1 MKIVVMSYSL
11 RRATRAALLW
21 VGTAALTVTSLSGCS
36 TDDTSDG
43 QLHVVT
49 AFYPLQYAAE
59 RVAGDHADVTNLTRP
74 GAEPHDVDLSPK
86 DVARLNDADLVVYLR
101 GYQPALDASIT
112 QVTESEVVDVGAIP
126 GVLDR
131 GGGATDDEHADHA
144 RDTAGTD
151 PHFWLDP
158 LRLAKVGDELAER
171 LGRLDPEHAAAYRRH
186 ARELRDDLET
196 LDDDYETGLAS
207 CASRVLVTS
216 HESFGYL
223 ARRYDFEQI
232 GVEGLVPDQE
242 PSPAQISKVARFV
255 REHGVSTI
263 YHETLVS
270 PRIAETLAAETG
282 ARVAVLDPLEGLTQ
296 DSPGDDYLT
305 VMRANLQTLRKGQSC
320 R

>member
-1 MKIVVMSYSL
+1 MFFRL
-11 RRATRAALLW
+11 RRATRVALLW
-21 VGTAALTVTSLSGCS
+21 VGAAALSVASLAACS
-36 TDDTSDG
+36 SDG
-43 QLHVVT
+43 APDADGRLRVIT

-59 RVAGDHADVTNLTRP
+59 RVSGGHADITSLTQP
-74 GAEPHDVDLSPK
+74 GAEPHDVELRPK

-101 GYQPALDASIT
+101 GFQPALDDSIA
-112 QVTESEVVDVGAIP
+112 QVAESDVLDVGAIP

-131 GGGATDDEHADHA
+131 GGTDDEHADHTH
-144 RDTAGTD
+144 DTAGTD

-158 LRLAKVGDELAER
+158 LRLATVGDELAER
-171 LGRLDPEHAAAYRRH
+171 LARLDPEHAAAYRRH
-186 ARELRDDLET
+186 AKELRDDLEA
-196 LDDDYETGLAS
+196 LDDDYAAGLAS

-223 ARRYDFEQI
+223 ARRYDLEQI

-242 PSPAQISKVARFV
+242 PSPAQISEVARFV

-270 PRIAETLAAETG
+270 PRIAETVAAETG
-282 ARVAVLDPLEGLTQ
+282 ARVAVLDPLEGLTP
-296 DSPGDDYLT
+296 DSPGGDYLT
-305 VMRANLQTLRKGQSC
+305 VMRANLRTLRKGQSC